1 MCFVYWCETVMP
13 RVSMS
18 HTSRDERDLSTDERR
33 VLPRIR
39 EEARPLGPR
48 LRANIRDT
56 PGGYADVI
64 SP

>member
-1 MCFVYWCETVMP
+1 MP

-33 VLPRIR
+33 ILPRIR
-39 EEARPLGPR
+39 REARPLGPR

>member
-1 MCFVYWCETVMP
+1 MP

-33 VLPRIR
+33 ILPWVRK
-39 EEARPLGPR
+39 EARPLRPR